1 MTLVAAESVFDP
13 DVFDTVNDTTTVIG
27 SGAPTVFMPAIFKVD
42 SGPPPPTLTP
52 TPTATTA
59 PCNLNVPPT
68 GNPPGVDLVVTNIVL
83 VPASP
88 QAGQSTSVRVTIK
101 NQGQSD
107 VTLGNNFYLDFY
119 DNPNPEPPQHLQVG
133 NLAWG
138 VQGGDLEAGTSK
150 TYIAN
155 YAFSAGPHRLWAQVD
170 TDQTVAEANEN
181 NNLYG
186 CKALNVGGGQ
196 SVPEE
201 TPTPQPTAD
210 KPRETPTPGSIR
222 EIPVAEPPKPVETP
236 IP

>member
-1 MTLVAAESVFDP
+1 
-13 DVFDTVNDTTTVIG
+13 
-27 SGAPTVFMPAIFKVD
+27 
-42 SGPPPPTLTP
+42 
-52 TPTATTA
+52 
-59 PCNLNVPPT
+59 
-68 GNPPGVDLVVTNIVL
+68 
-83 VPASP
+83 
-88 QAGQSTSVRVTIK
+88 
-101 NQGQSD
+101 
-107 VTLGNNFYLDFY
+107 
-119 DNPNPEPPQHLQVG
+119 LQIG

-155 YAFSAGPHRLWAQVD
+155 YAFSAGSHRLWAQVD
-170 TDQTVAEANEN
+170 TDQTVNEANEN

-210 KPRETPTPGSIR
+210 KPRETPTPGNIR

-236 IP
+236 VP